1 MLPNLLFQKAPGI
14 GDDGRA
20 VEAPDEAGYQCC
32 QTWGFIIIETEK
44 HGKVVVGSSDVAMVF
59 EKQSSMHV
67 YVLVMYMRILAA
79 LIHVWPPLYE
89 VRSFIIAYLLDSV
102 SRHVLAVLSG
112 MSITKCQKVWVVLVG
127 INEWEDKKIRRL
139 HGCINDINDV
149 EKKLRSL
156 GNGLHLNL
164 DIVKLTD
171 PYERNSPLVPT
182 YANVQAAFKRV
193 RKEARGKDVFY
204 FHFSGHGGRQKCLLD
219 VHHPS
224 QDSNSTKKFETLVL
238 QGKRPLKD
246 WELGNWLSELAD
258 DDLAVFAVLDCC
270 YSGGGDRVDEN
281 VRELDFDMEPDEEII
296 PIPLGVIEKINAE
309 SIEDDRDGTAVDTWW
324 SKKARKYTLLA
335 ACQPVE
341 KAKENGTDV
350 LKDYRGVFTK
360 ALMESL
366 DKLIGMTEG
375 LPTSQDLH
383 LHVAAHIGQGQHPMI
398 YGETNRLF
406 LGYEQKESARYTSI
420 VDLHEK
426 EAYIGLGH
434 LHGVCRGE
442 KYRVHCLGATTLGV
456 NDTVLIEID
465 RVYGTTARGKIPK
478 NGLGIVQKGC
488 AVTLAEAIAASA
500 LRVEVYDDALWE
512 KLSAAE
518 GCGVTFERRGS
529 RSCMYELGRS
539 EPEDET
545 PAALAVTEKEKGRR
559 VYVFPHDEPDIL
571 SMMNF
576 FRKLNRYTRI
586 DHLQNREQHLR
597 RDFTFTEENN
607 KTVVNHGEII
617 TLVITNMLPIP
628 IHTPPYN
635 ALYYA
640 IFNLR
645 PDLDIKLISP
655 GPNEGTVSLSVPPSD
670 ADETNLLS
678 LGAWRMDDRMR
689 TIMRTIILPHLQ
701 QILTH

>member
-1 MLPNLLFQKAPGI
+1 MLP
-14 GDDGRA
+14 
-20 VEAPDEAGYQCC
+20 
-32 QTWGFIIIETEK
+32 
-44 HGKVVVGSSDVAMVF
+44 
-59 EKQSSMHV
+59 
-67 YVLVMYMRILAA
+67 
-79 LIHVWPPLYE
+79 
-89 VRSFIIAYLLDSV
+89 
-102 SRHVLAVLSG
+102 HVLAVLSG

-350 LKDYRGVFTK
+350 LKDYRG
-360 ALMESL
+360 
-366 DKLIGMTEG
+366 
-375 LPTSQDLH
+375 
-383 LHVAAHIGQGQHPMI
+383 
-398 YGETNRLF
+398 
-406 LGYEQKESARYTSI
+406 
-420 VDLHEK
+420 
-426 EAYIGLGH
+426 
-434 LHGVCRGE
+434 GE